1 MATTTGQQETFAD
14 RLNRLFAS
22 VVPAGR
28 GPYTEAEVA
37 AALAS
42 ADDART
48 ISSRYVHMLRT
59 GQRDNPSMKVMDGL
73 ARFFGVPP
81 GYFFDDQTALQVTSD
96 LERLAQIKELNEVQ
110 QALKDP
116 RVNEIVR
123 AVGCLSPASLELV
136 AGIIDHLIA
145 IERSATGPHRASAPA
160 GVGNSPP

>member
-1 MATTTGQQETFAD
+1 MATTGQETFAD

-73 ARFFGVPP
+73 ARHFGVPP
-81 GYFFDDQTALQVTSD
+81 GYFFDDQTAQQVTSD

-116 RVNEIVR
+116 KVNEIVCAIGR
-123 AVGCLSPASLELV
+123 LSPASLELV
-136 AGIIDHLIA
+136 AGIVDHLIA
-145 IERSATGPHRASAPA
+145 VERSATGPHSAS
-160 GVGNSPP
+160 SPPGAGSRRP